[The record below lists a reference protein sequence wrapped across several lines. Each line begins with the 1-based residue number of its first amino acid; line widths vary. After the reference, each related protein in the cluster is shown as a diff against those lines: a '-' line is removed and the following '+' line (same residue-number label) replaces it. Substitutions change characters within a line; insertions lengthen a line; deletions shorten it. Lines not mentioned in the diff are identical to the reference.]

1 MAKET
6 CLCKPTEVLIF
17 PCSGG
22 SNVGQI
28 ANEAAKELTT
38 RGVGKMYCLAGIGG
52 HISGIIESTKAAKKI
67 IAIDGCP
74 VSCARKTLEH
84 AGFSVDE
91 HVIVTEL
98 GITKES
104 GFTMKDNDIRKV
116 VEKIKKV
123 NK

>member
-1 MAKET
+1 
-6 CLCKPTEVLIF
+6 
-17 PCSGG
+17 
-22 SNVGQI
+22 
-28 ANEAAKELTT
+28 
-38 RGVGKMYCLAGIGG
+38 MYCLAGIGG

-84 AGFSVDE
+84 AGFSVAE

-116 VEKIKKV
+116 VGKIKKV